1 MNHFQ
6 INTASIWNMYN
17 CLSQRPTYF
26 KILSSICHD
35 SWTWIFVTF
44 HHFLLE
50 IPAEVLKHLH
60 TSRNSAESELSS
72 RHSTINARYP
82 GLDSRE
88 TLSLKSGL
96 AFFLGVIFPF
106 KTRSALMIP
115 GIWNKKKLKIK

>member
-106 KTRSALMIP
+106 KTSALMIP
-115 GIWNKKKLKIK
+115 GIWNKKN